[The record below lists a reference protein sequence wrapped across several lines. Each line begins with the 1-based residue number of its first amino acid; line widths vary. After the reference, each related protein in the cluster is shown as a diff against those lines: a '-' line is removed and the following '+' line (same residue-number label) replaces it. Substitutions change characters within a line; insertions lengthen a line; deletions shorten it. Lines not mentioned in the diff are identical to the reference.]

1 MIDAEEVIS
10 ILLEIVIIII
20 LWDKDKDKMIVI
32 IIPWYQWDTH

>member
-32 IIPWYQWDTH
+32 IIPWDQWDNH